1 MGMDWKKVFA
11 VVVLIATI
19 ILANS
24 AGVTS
29 ASLFYGNNMRFDEIS
44 AYGFVSTSDGS
55 VELVIGVNE
64 STPEAYSSLI
74 DTIMK
79 NHGKIVNT
87 ISTSERTIA
96 VVVNITLNLTPS
108 FIEEARKNKI
118 AKYIEPNGIF
128 KVQLVPNDPDWPKQ
142 WGPQKIEA
150 DWAWNTTTGNSTVL
164 VAVIDTGI
172 DYTHP
177 DLAANY
183 VPLGY
188 DWANNDDN
196 PMDDHGHGT
205 HCAGIIAAV
214 LNNAKGIAGIAQVR
228 IMAEKAFNASGVGFE
243 DDLAEAIIHAVDQGA
258 KILSNSW
265 GSDSDS
271 ELIRDAIKYAY
282 SKDALIVAAAGN
294 DGTNMK
300 FYPAAYDEVIAVAAT
315 DQSDA
320 KASFSNWGEWIEL
333 AAPGVSIYS
342 TMPTYHVTLNDRG
355 YSMNYS
361 YMSGTSMACPHVVG
375 VAALVWGVYQK
386 RTRDWVRLWLRS
398 TADDLGIN
406 GFDVMYGYGR
416 INARKSFEQSPP
428 EHELIAYDWTTP
440 AYVEPEFPGTVNA
453 TIFNFGVN
461 TETNVQVC
469 LLANDTMVNATSI
482 DLITSGNFTTV
493 ELTWVP
499 KISGLYN
506 VTLYV
511 EPVPNEVNI
520 DNNILWKYVY
530 VGFPIKAVVLHSAGN
545 IMEEIITN
553 WKVLNNEWYLF
564 GNTAIYI
571 DYVTLNKGSIT
582 YEDINAS
589 GADVL
594 IISCAY
600 DPSLGWEFADS
611 EIEAIKRYVQEGHG
625 IIATAGTFYYEVP
638 NNNKLA
644 SLFGLND
651 TITWDATLTDLLNI
665 VNASHPLSLSIP
677 NPLIFPLDD
686 SVIPP
691 DGVWDSNELAG
702 GTYIALGKYF
712 ESAVVEWGGNVYIST
727 WLETIP
733 AYYRHHL
740 QMLYNAI
747 IWAFPHLAIFLSPT
761 AGSVGMEI
769 AVNGSKATAN
779 GTVSIYWDDM
789 FIGNTTVNSV
799 GDFSYTL
806 TVPEN
811 ATSGVH
817 EIKAIDAT
825 TRRKGSKTF
834 TVTLISTY
842 PSEGPVGTKVTVEGI
857 GFQPKSQVIVMF
869 NGVLIGDAMV
879 DSFGNFLF
887 TFNIPLSTAGT
898 QIINVLDAEGNRAS
912 ATFTVTDDT
921 PLNIQIDVGILH
933 FLGEIAESYVQ
944 TTFQGQAVNATTIT
958 ASLYKPDGTTESLAA
973 QLLTTGLYKITY
985 TILGNQTGTYT
996 FIVSANYFTDTIRA
1010 KGTSIKS
1017 FLVSDTLTLMNKQ
1030 VTEISDGIATVQ
1042 TDLGFVT
1049 LNLTAMNVTLE
1060 NIFLKVIAINGT
1072 TATIQTTLGIM
1083 NGTVTGSVSGD
1094 IATIVVPGLGQIQTD
1109 ISNFKEVQEAWV
1121 IPQYVIILMAL
1132 IAAASSTFSLVFLIR
1147 RKTT

>member
-11 VVVLIATI
+11 VIVLITTI

-24 AGVTS
+24 AGVTY
-29 ASLFYGNNMRFDEIS
+29 ASLLYSNNMRFDEIS
-44 AYGFVSTSDGS
+44 AYNYVSTSDGS

-74 DTIMK
+74 DTIMR

-87 ISTSERTIA
+87 ISAGSKVIA
-96 VVVNITLNLTPS
+96 AAADMPLNLTPL
-108 FIEEARKNKI
+108 FMEEARKNKI

-196 PMDDHGHGT
+196 PMDDYGHGT

-228 IMAEKAFNASGVGFE
+228 IMAEKAFNASGIGFE
-243 DDLAEAIIHAVDQGA
+243 DDLAKAIIHAVDQGA

-265 GSDSDS
+265 GSDFDS

-333 AAPGVSIYS
+333 AAPGVNIYS
-342 TMPTYHVTLNDRG
+342 TMPTYHVTLNDLG

-375 VAALVWGVYQK
+375 VAALVWGVYQN

-398 TADDLGIN
+398 TADNLGIN
-406 GFDVMYGYGR
+406 GFDVIYGYGR
-416 INARKSFEQSPP
+416 INARKSIEQSPP
-428 EHELIAYDWTTP
+428 EHELIAYNWATP
-440 AYVEPEFPGTVNA
+440 TYVELESPGTVNA

-482 DLITSGNFTTV
+482 DLITSGNSTTV

-511 EPVPNEVNI
+511 EPVPNEANVE
-520 DNNILWKYVY
+520 NNILWKYVY
-530 VGFPIKAVVLHSAGN
+530 VGFPIKAVVLHSPGN
-545 IMEEIITN
+545 IVEEIITN

-571 DYVTLNKGSIT
+571 DYVTLNKWSIT

-589 GADVL
+589 EADML

-600 DPSLGWEFADS
+600 DPFLGWEFTDS

-625 IIATAGTFYYEVP
+625 IIVTAGTFYYEVP

-651 TITWDATLTDLLNI
+651 TITWDATLTDLLNM
-665 VNASHPLSLSIP
+665 VNASHPLSMNVP
-677 NPLIFPLDD
+677 NPFVFPLDG
-686 SVIPP
+686 STIPP

-702 GTYIALGKYF
+702 GTYIALGNYF
-712 ESAVVEWGGNVYIST
+712 ESTIVECGGNVYISA
-727 WLETIP
+727 WLEIIP
-733 AYYRHHL
+733 AYYHHHL

-747 IWAFPHLAIFLSPT
+747 LWAFPHLTISVNPI

-769 AVNGSKATAN
+769 AVSGSKATAN
-779 GTVSIYWDDM
+779 STISIYWDNM
-789 FIGNTTVNSV
+789 FMGNVTANSV

-806 TVPEN
+806 TIPEN

-817 EIKAIDAT
+817 EITAIDAT
-825 TRRKGSKTF
+825 TRRRGSKTF
-834 TVTLISTY
+834 TVTLISIY
-842 PSEGPVGTKVTVEGI
+842 PSEGPVGTKVKVEGV
-857 GFQPKSQVIVMF
+857 GFQPESQVTVMF
-869 NGVLIGDAMV
+869 NDMFIDNATV
-879 DSFGNFLF
+879 DGFGNFTF

-898 QIINVLDAEGNRAS
+898 QIVSVLDAEGNHAS
-912 ATFTVTDDT
+912 ATFTVIDVT
-921 PLNIQIDVGILH
+921 PLEIQIDVGALH

-944 TTFQGQAVNATTIT
+944 TAFQGYAVNATTIT
-958 ASLYKPDGTTESLAA
+958 ASLYKPDGTTESLTT

-985 TILGNQTGTYT
+985 IILGNQTGTYT
-996 FIVSANYFTDTIRA
+996 FVVSANYFTDTIQA
-1010 KGTSIKS
+1010 SGISIKS

-1030 VTEISDGIATVQ
+1030 VMEISDGIATVQ
-1042 TDLGFVT
+1042 TDLGFVR
-1049 LNLTAMNVTLE
+1049 LNLTTINATLE
-1060 NIFLKVIAINGT
+1060 NIFLKVITINGT

-1132 IAAASSTFSLVFLIR
+1132 IAAASSTLSLVFLIR
-1147 RKTT
+1147 RRTT